1 MATSENIVTVAQ
13 IRAAEARTMRDVPED
28 VLMDRAAEAVA
39 DAAAGLAAERGLA
52 LDGLPVC
59 VVAGPGN
66 NGGDALLAGALLA
79 RRGARVVAVIA
90 ADRAHERG
98 VRALEDAAG
107 EGSVSG
113 VAFPLGRERVLDS
126 QLVID
131 GFSGIGGRPG
141 LPEDAWSLLGRAVAA
156 GLPIVAVDVPSGL
169 AADSAELPAPD
180 PGARPDVPPRYVVAD
195 VTVTF
200 TAPKRCLVEQPAA
213 AAAGRVI
220 VADVGIDLPG

>member
-1 MATSENIVTVAQ
+1 MATSENIVTVDE

-28 VLMDRAAEAVA
+28 VLMDRAAAAVA
-39 DAAAGLAAERGLA
+39 DAAAGLAAERGLPPE
-52 LDGLPVC
+52 GLRVC

-79 RRGARVVAVIA
+79 RRGARVVAVA
-90 ADRAHERG
+90 ASERAHARG
-98 VRALEDAAG
+98 VRMLEEAAG
-107 EGSVSG
+107 AGAVSG
-113 VAFPLGRERVLDS
+113 VAFPLGRERVLDA

-141 LPEDAWSLLGRAVAA
+141 LPDAAWSLLGRAVAA

-169 AADSAELPAPD
+169 AADSAELPAPAPDAD
-180 PGARPDVPPRYVVAD
+180 PDAPPRHVVAD

-200 TAPKRCLVEQPAA
+200 TALKRCLVERPAA
-213 AAAGRVI
+213 DAAGRVV
-220 VADVGIDLPG
+220 VADVGIDLAG